1 MLRYSAKALLGAA
14 RNNHYG
20 VLDWWRDSGLP
31 LPPYNGELQATEF
44 RVVAGVV
51 GARAIAEMVELRI
64 LPDNFVEPGDEYIN
78 RNLAAITAG
87 QFDYL
92 SIKGGRL
99 TASGIEALNGA
110 LSHNCQALR
119 GFHFDPC
126 NLSIDAV
133 RSITLPPSAN
143 VTTFDFEALRHD
155 LPCGAPDASP
165 GHSLPDSVTAL
176 TFKNSCVD
184 QHSDAAFGSLFPAGL
199 EVLRFLD
206 YDFSELVESTTLF
219 TYLPASLYDLYF
231 SGCIFTAH
239 TESDNL
245 PKAV

>member
-1 MLRYSAKALLGAA
+1 MKGLDLPQIIESVLCYAVELHDDENDLVGLMQYARVMRRADIPRVTGAILQRCPFLSIDEASTCGDLELLELWCESASTLRYSAEALLGAA
-14 RNNHYG
+14 HNNHYG

-31 LPPYNGELQATEF
+31 LPPYDGELHETEF

-51 GARAIAEMVELRI
+51 GARAIAEMVELRT
-64 LPDNFVEPGDEYIN
+64 LPDTYVEPGDEYIK

-99 TASGIEALNGA
+99 TASGIEALSGA

-119 GFHFDPC
+119 VLHFDPC

-143 VTTFDFEALRHD
+143 VTTFEFEALRHD
-155 LPCGAPDASP
+155 LPYGA
-165 GHSLPDSVTAL
+165 
-176 TFKNSCVD
+176 
-184 QHSDAAFGSLFPAGL
+184 
-199 EVLRFLD
+199 
-206 YDFSELVESTTLF
+206 Y
-219 TYLPASLYDLYF
+219 
-231 SGCIFTAH
+231 
-239 TESDNL
+239 
-245 PKAV
+245 